1 MKREMFRVKKT
12 DHKVER
18 RWDASP
24 SLAVPANRRKNLFVK
39 CRRRSGHV
47 QGRYCTPILR
57 AACGRSERFMEENG
71 GLPLERGFGRTLG
84 RGSIGRW
91 VFADGS
97 NVHEVFGPRNALTAE
112 LWKRR
117 GRWYAW
123 RLGLLLWF
131 AAERKHDEQ
140 RQTPVCKVV
149 RERLKIKEERRN
161 KSKECSERWL
171 RRRRKQTG
179 KRGPKKPGHPFFG
192 PY

>member
-1 MKREMFRVKKT
+1 MKRENVSRFKT
-12 DHKVER
+12 DHKVKR

-39 CRRRSGHV
+39 CRRQSGHV

-57 AACGRSERFMEENG
+57 ASCGRSERFMEGNG
-71 GLPLERGFGRTLG
+71 SLPLERGFGRTLG

-112 LWKRR
+112 LWQRR

-131 AAERKHDEQ
+131 ATERKHDEQ
-140 RQTPVCKVV
+140 RQDSC
-149 RERLKIKEERRN
+149 LQGCYGKIEN
-161 KSKECSERWL
+161 
-171 RRRRKQTG
+171 
-179 KRGPKKPGHPFFG
+179 KRGGGKQVKGVF
-192 PY
+192 